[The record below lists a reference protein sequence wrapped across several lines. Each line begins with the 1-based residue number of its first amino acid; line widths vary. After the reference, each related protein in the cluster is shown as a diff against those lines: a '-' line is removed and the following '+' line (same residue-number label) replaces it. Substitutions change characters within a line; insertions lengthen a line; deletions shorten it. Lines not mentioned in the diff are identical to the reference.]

1 MYFRLLIFY
10 IFMFMACTPNDT
22 SNSSAVPLRSEIDD
36 KYKWDLTKVYP
47 SDEAWEEDLKKV
59 KELSPKFADYKGKLL
74 SSSANL
80 LEAIEL
86 SEEINQLF
94 GRLFHY
100 SANSLNTDLKNEK
113 YQAMY
118 QRVRNAAIKSGEYSS
133 YYAPEMLEKDYS
145 VVESFMDSEPKLAV
159 YEKSFKDLYLDKPH
173 TLSENEERILTMT
186 GKMSGVPSEAYEIMK
201 STDYK
206 WGIFKDESGNEVTMS
221 EGRYGKYTSSTNR
234 RVREDM
240 YKALYVPFG
249 NTINTMSVLMKGN
262 VEKNVFYANV
272 RGYNNTLEARL
283 KSAGI
288 STDVYKNLIASVNDN
303 LEPLHRWAS
312 IKAKYLG
319 LEKIEPFDTYAPLS
333 EFSRDYTYEEAQEIV
348 KEALMPL
355 GPEIQEIIDMM
366 YNENLI
372 DVFENQGK
380 ESGAYQYSVWGVSPY
395 VKLNF
400 SGKLDD
406 VFTLAHE
413 LGHAFHSYLSEK
425 NQPYVYSGYN
435 TFNAEVASVTTESL
449 LMDYLMAN
457 AQNDQERAVLIQK
470 YIQDI
475 GSTYYRQAR
484 FAEFE
489 LTIHEAAERGEI
501 LTEDFLTTTFGD
513 IYSKYWGPSMQI
525 TEEEAFSWA
534 RIPHFYRN
542 YYVYAYATSFA
553 AGEKVS
559 ERVQN
564 EGQAGIDGFIAFLS
578 SGSSDYPVELLNLAG
593 VDMTTSEPFEA
604 VSRKMNFL
612 MDELEKIL
620 EVKSLKD
627 VEL

>member
-1 MYFRLLIFY
+1 MYFRLLFFY

-47 SDEAWEEDLKKV
+47 SDEVWEEDLKKV

-86 SEEINQLF
+86 SEEISQLF

-145 VVESFMDSEPKLAV
+145 VVESFMDSEPKLAI

-206 WGIFKDESGNEVTMS
+206 WGTFQDESGNEVTMS
-221 EGRYGKYTSSTNR
+221 EGRYGKYTSSTDR

-333 EFSRDYTYEEAQEIV
+333 EFSRDYTYEEAQQIV

-380 ESGAYQYSVWGVSPY
+380 ESGAYQYSVWGVPPY

-620 EVKSLKD
+620 DKS
-627 VEL
+627 

>member
-1 MYFRLLIFY
+1 MYFRLIIFY
-10 IFMFMACTPNDT
+10 LFILMACSQTNE
-22 SNSSAVPLRSEIDD
+22 SSSSSAVPLRSEIDA
-36 KYKWDLTKVYP
+36 KYKWDLTRVYP
-47 SDEAWEEDLKKV
+47 SDEAWEEDLAKV
-59 KELSPKFADYKGKLL
+59 KELSPQFEDFKGKLL
-74 SSSANL
+74 SNPETL
-80 LEAIEL
+80 LSAIEL
-86 SEEINQLF
+86 SEEIGQTF
-94 GRLFHY
+94 GKLYHY
-100 SANSLNTDLKNEK
+100 AANNMNVDLKNEK

-118 QRVRNAAIKSGEYSS
+118 QRVRNAAIKSGSYSS
-133 YYAPEMLEKDYS
+133 FYAPEMLEKDYS
-145 VVESFMDSEPKLAV
+145 VVESFMSQEPKLAI
-159 YEKSFKDLYLDKPH
+159 YKKSFKDLYLDKPH
-173 TLSENEERILTMT
+173 TLSEKEEKLLTMT

-201 STDYK
+201 STDYE
-206 WGIFKDESGNEVTMS
+206 WGTFKDENGNDITMS
-221 EGRYGKYTSSTNR
+221 EGRYGKYTSSTDR

-249 NTINTMSVLMKGN
+249 KTINTMSVLMKGN

-272 RGYNNTLEARL
+272 RGYENTLEARL

-288 STDVYKNLIASVNDN
+288 STSVYKNLINSVNNN
-303 LEPLHRWAS
+303 LQPLHRWAG

-319 LEKIEPFDTYAPLS
+319 LEKIQPFDTYAPLS
-333 EFSRDYTYEEAQEIV
+333 EYSRDYTYEEAQAIV
-348 KEALMPL
+348 KEALLPL
-355 GPEIQEIIDMM
+355 GPDIQNLIDMM
-366 YNENLI
+366 YDENLI

-380 ESGAYQYSVWGVSPY
+380 ESGAYQYSVWDVPPY
-395 VKLNF
+395 IKLNF

-425 NQPYVYSGYN
+425 SQPYVYSGYN

-449 LMDYLMAN
+449 LMDYLLAN
-457 AQNDQERAVLIQK
+457 AKSDEEKAVLIQK

-489 LTIHEAAERGEI
+489 LTIHEAAENGEI
-501 LTEDFLTTTFGD
+501 LTEDFLTTTFGE
-513 IYSKYWGPSMQI
+513 IYSKYWGPSMEI

-559 ERVQN
+559 ERVKN

-612 MDELEKIL
+612 MDELETIL
-620 EVKSLKD
+620 K
-627 VEL
+627 

>member
-1 MYFRLLIFY
+1 
-10 IFMFMACTPNDT
+10 MACSQTNE
-22 SNSSAVPLRSEIDD
+22 SSSSSAVPLRSEIDA
-36 KYKWDLTKVYP
+36 KYKWDLTRVYP
-47 SDEAWEEDLKKV
+47 SDEAWEEDLAKV
-59 KELSPKFADYKGKLL
+59 KELSPQFEDFKGKLL
-74 SSSANL
+74 SNPETL
-80 LEAIEL
+80 LSAIEL
-86 SEEINQLF
+86 SEEIGQTF
-94 GRLFHY
+94 GKLYHY
-100 SANSLNTDLKNEK
+100 AANNMNVDLKNEK

-118 QRVRNAAIKSGEYSS
+118 QRVRNAAIKSGSYSS
-133 YYAPEMLEKDYS
+133 FYAPEMLEKDYS
-145 VVESFMDSEPKLAV
+145 VVESFMSQEPKLAI
-159 YEKSFKDLYLDKPH
+159 YKKSFKDLYLDKPH
-173 TLSENEERILTMT
+173 TLSEKEEKLLTMT

-201 STDYK
+201 STDYE
-206 WGIFKDESGNEVTMS
+206 WGTFKDENGNDITMS
-221 EGRYGKYTSSTNR
+221 EGRYGKYTSSTDR

-249 NTINTMSVLMKGN
+249 KTINTMSVLMKGN

-272 RGYNNTLEARL
+272 RGYENTLEARL

-288 STDVYKNLIASVNDN
+288 STSVYKNLINSVNNN
-303 LEPLHRWAS
+303 LQPLHRWAG

-319 LEKIEPFDTYAPLS
+319 LEKIQPFDTYAPLS
-333 EFSRDYTYEEAQEIV
+333 EYSRDYTYEEAQAIV
-348 KEALMPL
+348 KEALLPL
-355 GPEIQEIIDMM
+355 GPDIQNLIDMM
-366 YNENLI
+366 YDENLI

-380 ESGAYQYSVWGVSPY
+380 ESGAYQYSVWDVPPY
-395 VKLNF
+395 IKLNF

-425 NQPYVYSGYN
+425 SQPYVYSGYN

-449 LMDYLMAN
+449 LMDYLLAN
-457 AQNDQERAVLIQK
+457 AKSDEEKAVLIQK

-489 LTIHEAAERGEI
+489 LTIHEAAENGEI
-501 LTEDFLTTTFGD
+501 LTEDFLTTTFGE
-513 IYSKYWGPSMQI
+513 IYSKYWGPNMEI

-559 ERVQN
+559 ERVKN
-564 EGQAGIDGFIAFLS
+564 EGQSGIDGFIAFLS

-612 MDELEKIL
+612 MDELETIL
-620 EVKSLKD
+620 Q
-627 VEL
+627 

>member
-1 MYFRLLIFY
+1 
-10 IFMFMACTPNDT
+10 MFMACSPNDT
-22 SNSSAVPLRSEIDD
+22 SKSSAVPLRSEIDD

-59 KELSPKFADYKGKLL
+59 KNLSPKFADFKGKLL
-74 SSSANL
+74 SSPESL
-80 LEAIEL
+80 LAAIEL
-86 SEEINQLF
+86 SEEIRQLF
-94 GRLFHY
+94 GRLYHY

-133 YYAPEMLEKDYS
+133 FYAPEMLEKDYS
-145 VVESFMDSEPKLAV
+145 VVESFMKDEPKLAV
-159 YEKSFKDLYLDKPH
+159 YKKSFKDLYLDKPH
-173 TLSENEERILTMT
+173 TLSESEERILTMT

-206 WGIFKDESGNEVTMS
+206 WGTFKDESGNEVTMS
-221 EGRYGKYTSSTNR
+221 EGRYGKYTSSTDR

-262 VEKNVFYANV
+262 VEKNVFYANI
-272 RGYNNTLEARL
+272 RGYENTLEARL

-333 EFSRDYTYEEAQEIV
+333 EFSRDYTYEEAQQIV

-366 YNENLI
+366 YNDNLI

-380 ESGAYQYSVWGVSPY
+380 ESGAYQYSVWGVPPY

-457 AQNDQERAVLIQK
+457 AQNDEERAVLIQK

-620 EVKSLKD
+620 DKS
-627 VEL
+627 

>member
-1 MYFRLLIFY
+1 
-10 IFMFMACTPNDT
+10 
-22 SNSSAVPLRSEIDD
+22 
-36 KYKWDLTKVYP
+36 
-47 SDEAWEEDLKKV
+47 
-59 KELSPKFADYKGKLL
+59 
-74 SSSANL
+74 
-80 LEAIEL
+80 
-86 SEEINQLF
+86 
-94 GRLFHY
+94 
-100 SANSLNTDLKNEK
+100 
-113 YQAMY
+113 
-118 QRVRNAAIKSGEYSS
+118 
-133 YYAPEMLEKDYS
+133 
-145 VVESFMDSEPKLAV
+145 
-159 YEKSFKDLYLDKPH
+159 
-173 TLSENEERILTMT
+173 
-186 GKMSGVPSEAYEIMK
+186 
-201 STDYK
+201 
-206 WGIFKDESGNEVTMS
+206 
-221 EGRYGKYTSSTNR
+221 
-234 RVREDM
+234 
-240 YKALYVPFG
+240 
-249 NTINTMSVLMKGN
+249 
-262 VEKNVFYANV
+262 
-272 RGYNNTLEARL
+272 
-283 KSAGI
+283 
-288 STDVYKNLIASVNDN
+288 
-303 LEPLHRWAS
+303 
-312 IKAKYLG
+312 
-319 LEKIEPFDTYAPLS
+319 
-333 EFSRDYTYEEAQEIV
+333 
-348 KEALMPL
+348 
-355 GPEIQEIIDMM
+355 
-366 YNENLI
+366 
-372 DVFENQGK
+372 
-380 ESGAYQYSVWGVSPY
+380 

-489 LTIHEAAERGEI
+489 LKIHEAAERGEI

>member
-1 MYFRLLIFY
+1 
-10 IFMFMACTPNDT
+10 MFMACTPNDT

-145 VVESFMDSEPKLAV
+145 VVESFMDSEPKLAI

-206 WGIFKDESGNEVTMS
+206 WGTFQDESGNEVTMS
-221 EGRYGKYTSSTNR
+221 EGRYGKYTSSTDR

-333 EFSRDYTYEEAQEIV
+333 EFSRDYTYEEAQQIV

-380 ESGAYQYSVWGVSPY
+380 ESGAYQYSVWGVPPY

-620 EVKSLKD
+620 DKS
-627 VEL
+627 

>member
-1 MYFRLLIFY
+1 
-10 IFMFMACTPNDT
+10 MFMACSPNDT
-22 SNSSAVPLRSEIDD
+22 SKSSAVPLRSEIDD

-59 KELSPKFADYKGKLL
+59 KNLSPKFADFKGKLL
-74 SSSANL
+74 SSPESL
-80 LEAIEL
+80 LAAIEL
-86 SEEINQLF
+86 SEEIRQLF
-94 GRLFHY
+94 GRLYHY

-145 VVESFMDSEPKLAV
+145 VVESFMKDEPKLAV
-159 YEKSFKDLYLDKPH
+159 YKKSFKDLYLDKPH
-173 TLSENEERILTMT
+173 TLSESEERILTMT

-206 WGIFKDESGNEVTMS
+206 WGTFKDESGNEVTMS
-221 EGRYGKYTSSTNR
+221 EGRYGKYTSSTDR

-262 VEKNVFYANV
+262 VEKNVFYANI
-272 RGYNNTLEARL
+272 RGYENTLEARL

-333 EFSRDYTYEEAQEIV
+333 EFSRDYTYEEAQQIV

-366 YNENLI
+366 YNDNLI

-380 ESGAYQYSVWGVSPY
+380 ESGAYQYSVWGVPPY

-501 LTEDFLTTTFGD
+501 LTEDFLTSTFGE

-620 EVKSLKD
+620 DKS
-627 VEL
+627 

>member
-1 MYFRLLIFY
+1 
-10 IFMFMACTPNDT
+10 MFMACSPNDT
-22 SNSSAVPLRSEIDD
+22 SKNSAVPLRSEIDD

-59 KELSPKFADYKGKLL
+59 KNLSPKFADFKGKLL
-74 SSSANL
+74 SSPESL
-80 LEAIEL
+80 LAAIEL
-86 SEEINQLF
+86 SEEIRQLF
-94 GRLFHY
+94 GRLYHY

-145 VVESFMDSEPKLAV
+145 VVESFMKEEPKLAV
-159 YEKSFKDLYLDKPH
+159 YKKSFKDLYLDKPH
-173 TLSENEERILTMT
+173 TLSEREERILTMT

-206 WGIFKDESGNEVTMS
+206 WGTFKDESGNEVTMS
-221 EGRYGKYTSSTNR
+221 EGRYGKYTSSTDR

-262 VEKNVFYANV
+262 VEKNVFYANI
-272 RGYNNTLEARL
+272 RGYENTLEARL

-333 EFSRDYTYEEAQEIV
+333 EFSRDYTYEEAQQIV

-366 YNENLI
+366 YNDNLI

-380 ESGAYQYSVWGVSPY
+380 ESGAYQYSVWGVPPY

-620 EVKSLKD
+620 DKS
-627 VEL
+627 

>member
-1 MYFRLLIFY
+1 MYFRLLFFY

-145 VVESFMDSEPKLAV
+145 VVESFMDSEPKLAI

-206 WGIFKDESGNEVTMS
+206 WGTFQDESGNEVTMS
-221 EGRYGKYTSSTNR
+221 EGRYGKYTSSTDR

-333 EFSRDYTYEEAQEIV
+333 EFSRDYTYEEAQQIV

-380 ESGAYQYSVWGVSPY
+380 ESGAYQYSVWGVPPY

-620 EVKSLKD
+620 DKS
-627 VEL
+627 

>member
-1 MYFRLLIFY
+1 MYFRLLFFY
-10 IFMFMACTPNDT
+10 IFVFMACTSNDT

-47 SDEAWEEDLKKV
+47 SDQAWEEDLKKV

-74 SSSANL
+74 SSSETL
-80 LEAIEL
+80 LNAIEL

-145 VVESFMDSEPKLAV
+145 VVESFMKDEPKLAV
-159 YEKSFKDLYLDKPH
+159 YKKSFKDLYLDKPH
-173 TLSENEERILTMT
+173 TLSESEERILTMT

-206 WGIFKDESGNEVTMS
+206 WGTFKDESGNEVTMS
-221 EGRYGKYTSSTNR
+221 EGRYGKYTSSTDR

-262 VEKNVFYANV
+262 VEKNVFYANI
-272 RGYNNTLEARL
+272 RGYENTLEARL

-333 EFSRDYTYEEAQEIV
+333 EFSRDYTYEEAQQIV

-366 YNENLI
+366 YNDNLI

-380 ESGAYQYSVWGVSPY
+380 ESGAYQYSVWGVPPY

-457 AQNDQERAVLIQK
+457 AQNDEERAVLIQK

-620 EVKSLKD
+620 DKS
-627 VEL
+627 

>member
-1 MYFRLLIFY
+1 
-10 IFMFMACTPNDT
+10 MFMACSPNDT
-22 SNSSAVPLRSEIDD
+22 SKSSAVPLRSEIDD

-59 KELSPKFADYKGKLL
+59 KNLSPKFADFKGKLL
-74 SSSANL
+74 SSPESL
-80 LEAIEL
+80 LAAIEL
-86 SEEINQLF
+86 SEEIRQLF
-94 GRLFHY
+94 GRLYHY

-145 VVESFMDSEPKLAV
+145 VVESFMKDEPKLAV
-159 YEKSFKDLYLDKPH
+159 YKKSFKDLYLDKPH
-173 TLSENEERILTMT
+173 TLSESEERILTMT

-206 WGIFKDESGNEVTMS
+206 WGTFKDESGNEVTMS
-221 EGRYGKYTSSTNR
+221 EGRYGKYTSSTDR

-262 VEKNVFYANV
+262 VEKNVFYANI
-272 RGYNNTLEARL
+272 RGYENTLEARL

-333 EFSRDYTYEEAQEIV
+333 EFSRDYTYEEAQQIV

-366 YNENLI
+366 YNDNLI

-380 ESGAYQYSVWGVSPY
+380 ESGAYQYSVWGVPPY

-457 AQNDQERAVLIQK
+457 AQNDEERAVLIQK

-620 EVKSLKD
+620 DKS
-627 VEL
+627 

>member
-1 MYFRLLIFY
+1 
-10 IFMFMACTPNDT
+10 MFMACTPNDT

-186 GKMSGVPSEAYEIMK
+186 GKMSGVQSEAYEIMK

-489 LTIHEAAERGEI
+489 LKIHEAAERGEI

>member
-1 MYFRLLIFY
+1 
-10 IFMFMACTPNDT
+10 
-22 SNSSAVPLRSEIDD
+22 
-36 KYKWDLTKVYP
+36 
-47 SDEAWEEDLKKV
+47 
-59 KELSPKFADYKGKLL
+59 
-74 SSSANL
+74 
-80 LEAIEL
+80 
-86 SEEINQLF
+86 
-94 GRLFHY
+94 
-100 SANSLNTDLKNEK
+100 
-113 YQAMY
+113 MY

-145 VVESFMDSEPKLAV
+145 VVESFIDSEPKLAI

-206 WGIFKDESGNEVTMS
+206 WGTFQDESGNEVTMS
-221 EGRYGKYTSSTNR
+221 EGRYGKYTSSTDR

-333 EFSRDYTYEEAQEIV
+333 EFSRDYTYEEAQQIV

-380 ESGAYQYSVWGVSPY
+380 ESGAYQYSVWGVPPY

-620 EVKSLKD
+620 DKS
-627 VEL
+627 

>member
-1 MYFRLLIFY
+1 
-10 IFMFMACTPNDT
+10 MFMACSPNDT
-22 SNSSAVPLRSEIDD
+22 TKSSAVPLRSEIDD

-59 KELSPKFADYKGKLL
+59 KNLSPKFADFKGKLL
-74 SSSANL
+74 SSPESL
-80 LEAIEL
+80 LAAIEL
-86 SEEINQLF
+86 SEEIRQLF
-94 GRLFHY
+94 GKLYHY

-145 VVESFMDSEPKLAV
+145 VVESFMKDEPKLAV
-159 YEKSFKDLYLDKPH
+159 YKKSFKDLYLDKPH
-173 TLSENEERILTMT
+173 TLSESEERILTMT

-206 WGIFKDESGNEVTMS
+206 WGTFKDEFGNEVTML
-221 EGRYGKYTSSTNR
+221 EGRYGKYTSSTDR

-262 VEKNVFYANV
+262 VEKNVFYANI
-272 RGYNNTLEARL
+272 RGYENTLEARL

-333 EFSRDYTYEEAQEIV
+333 EFSRDYTYEEAQQIV

-366 YNENLI
+366 YNDNLI

-380 ESGAYQYSVWGVSPY
+380 ESGAYQYSVWGVPPY

-457 AQNDQERAVLIQK
+457 AQNDEERAVLIQK

-620 EVKSLKD
+620 DKS
-627 VEL
+627 

>member
-1 MYFRLLIFY
+1 MYFRLLFFY
-10 IFMFMACTPNDT
+10 IFVFMACTSNDT

-47 SDEAWEEDLKKV
+47 SDQAWEEDLKKV
-59 KELSPKFADYKGKLL
+59 KELSPKFAEYKGKLL
-74 SSSANL
+74 SSSETL
-80 LEAIEL
+80 LNAIEL

-206 WGIFKDESGNEVTMS
+206 WGTFEDESGNEVTMS

-249 NTINTMSVLMKGN
+249 STINTMSVLMKGN

-333 EFSRDYTYEEAQEIV
+333 EFSRDYTYEEAQQIV

-380 ESGAYQYSVWGVSPY
+380 ESGAYQYSVWGVKPY

-501 LTEDFLTTTFGD
+501 LTEDFLTTTFGN

-620 EVKSLKD
+620 DKS
-627 VEL
+627 

>member
-1 MYFRLLIFY
+1 
-10 IFMFMACTPNDT
+10 MACSQTNE
-22 SNSSAVPLRSEIDD
+22 SSSSSAVPLRSEIDA
-36 KYKWDLTKVYP
+36 KYKWDLTRVYP
-47 SDEAWEEDLKKV
+47 SDEAWEEDLAKV
-59 KELSPKFADYKGKLL
+59 KELSPQFEDFKGKLL
-74 SSSANL
+74 SNPETL
-80 LEAIEL
+80 LSAIEL
-86 SEEINQLF
+86 SEEIGQTF
-94 GRLFHY
+94 GKLYHY
-100 SANSLNTDLKNEK
+100 AANNMNVDLKNEK

-118 QRVRNAAIKSGEYSS
+118 QRVRNAAIKSGSYSS
-133 YYAPEMLEKDYS
+133 FYAPEMLEKDYS
-145 VVESFMDSEPKLAV
+145 VVESFMSQEPKLAV
-159 YEKSFKDLYLDKPH
+159 YKKSFKDLYLDKPH
-173 TLSENEERILTMT
+173 TLSEKEEKLLTMT
-186 GKMSGVPSEAYEIMK
+186 GRMSGVPSEAYEIMK
-201 STDYK
+201 STDYE
-206 WGIFKDESGNEVTMS
+206 WGTFKDENGNDITMS
-221 EGRYGKYTSSTNR
+221 EGRYGKYTSSTDR

-249 NTINTMSVLMKGN
+249 KTINTMSVLMKGN

-272 RGYNNTLEARL
+272 RGYENTLEARL

-288 STDVYKNLIASVNDN
+288 STSVYKNLINSVNNN
-303 LEPLHRWAS
+303 LQPLHRWAG

-319 LEKIEPFDTYAPLS
+319 LEKIQPFDTYAPLS
-333 EFSRDYTYEEAQEIV
+333 EYSRDYTYEEAQAIV
-348 KEALMPL
+348 KEALLPL
-355 GPEIQEIIDMM
+355 GPDIQNLIDMM
-366 YNENLI
+366 YDENLI

-380 ESGAYQYSVWGVSPY
+380 ESGAYQYSVWDVPPY
-395 VKLNF
+395 IKLNF

-425 NQPYVYSGYN
+425 SQPYVYSGYN

-449 LMDYLMAN
+449 LMDYLLAN
-457 AQNDQERAVLIQK
+457 AKSDEEKAVLIQK

-489 LTIHEAAERGEI
+489 LTIHEAAENGEI
-501 LTEDFLTTTFGD
+501 LTEDFLTTTFGE
-513 IYSKYWGPSMQI
+513 IYSKYWGPNMEI

-559 ERVQN
+559 ERVKN

-612 MDELEKIL
+612 MDELETIL
-620 EVKSLKD
+620 K
-627 VEL
+627 

>member
-1 MYFRLLIFY
+1 
-10 IFMFMACTPNDT
+10 MFMACTPNDT

-186 GKMSGVPSEAYEIMK
+186 GKMSGDPSEAYDIMK
-201 STDYK
+201 ATDYK
-206 WGIFKDESGNEVTMS
+206 WGIFKDESGKEVTMS

-489 LTIHEAAERGEI
+489 LKIHEAAERGEI

-604 VSRKMNFL
+604 V
-612 MDELEKIL
+612 
-620 EVKSLKD
+620 
-627 VEL
+627 

>member
-1 MYFRLLIFY
+1 MYFRLIIFY
-10 IFMFMACTPNDT
+10 LFILMACSQTNE
-22 SNSSAVPLRSEIDD
+22 SSSSSAVPLRSEIDA
-36 KYKWDLTKVYP
+36 KYKWDLTRVYP
-47 SDEAWEEDLKKV
+47 SDEAWEEDLAKV
-59 KELSPKFADYKGKLL
+59 KELSPQFEDFKGKLL
-74 SSSANL
+74 SNPETL
-80 LEAIEL
+80 LSAIEL
-86 SEEINQLF
+86 SEEIGQTF
-94 GRLFHY
+94 GKLYHY
-100 SANSLNTDLKNEK
+100 AANNMNVDLKNEK

-118 QRVRNAAIKSGEYSS
+118 QRVRNAAIKSGSYSS
-133 YYAPEMLEKDYS
+133 FYAPEMLEKDYS
-145 VVESFMDSEPKLAV
+145 VVESFMSQEPKLAI
-159 YEKSFKDLYLDKPH
+159 YKKSFKDLYLDKPH
-173 TLSENEERILTMT
+173 TLSEKEEKLLTMT

-201 STDYK
+201 STDYE
-206 WGIFKDESGNEVTMS
+206 WGTFKDENGNDITMS
-221 EGRYGKYTSSTNR
+221 EGRYGKYTSSTDR

-249 NTINTMSVLMKGN
+249 KTINTMSVLMKGN

-272 RGYNNTLEARL
+272 RGYENTLEARL

-288 STDVYKNLIASVNDN
+288 STSVYKNLINSVNNN
-303 LEPLHRWAS
+303 LQPLHRWAG

-319 LEKIEPFDTYAPLS
+319 LEKIQPFDTYAPLS
-333 EFSRDYTYEEAQEIV
+333 EYSRDYTYEEAQAIV
-348 KEALMPL
+348 KEALLPL
-355 GPEIQEIIDMM
+355 GPDIQNLIDMM
-366 YNENLI
+366 YDENLI

-380 ESGAYQYSVWGVSPY
+380 ESGAYQYSVWDVPPY
-395 VKLNF
+395 IKLNF

-425 NQPYVYSGYN
+425 SQPYVYSGYN

-449 LMDYLMAN
+449 LMDYLLAN
-457 AQNDQERAVLIQK
+457 AKSDEEKAVLIQK

-489 LTIHEAAERGEI
+489 LTIHEAAENGEI
-501 LTEDFLTTTFGD
+501 LTEDFLTTTFGE
-513 IYSKYWGPSMQI
+513 IYSKYWGPNMEI

-559 ERVQN
+559 ERVKN

-612 MDELEKIL
+612 MDELETIL
-620 EVKSLKD
+620 K
-627 VEL
+627 

>member
-1 MYFRLLIFY
+1 MYFRLIIFY
-10 IFMFMACTPNDT
+10 LFILMACSQTNE
-22 SNSSAVPLRSEIDD
+22 SSSSSAVPLRSEIDA
-36 KYKWDLTKVYP
+36 KYKWDLTRVYP
-47 SDEAWEEDLKKV
+47 SDEAWEEDLAKV
-59 KELSPKFADYKGKLL
+59 KELSPQFEDFKGKLL
-74 SSSANL
+74 SNPETL
-80 LEAIEL
+80 LSAIEL
-86 SEEINQLF
+86 SEEIGQTF
-94 GRLFHY
+94 GKLYHY
-100 SANSLNTDLKNEK
+100 AANNMNVDLKNEK

-118 QRVRNAAIKSGEYSS
+118 QRVRNAAIKSGSYSS
-133 YYAPEMLEKDYS
+133 FYAPEMLEKDYS
-145 VVESFMDSEPKLAV
+145 VVESFMSQEPKLAI
-159 YEKSFKDLYLDKPH
+159 YKKSFKDLYLDKPH
-173 TLSENEERILTMT
+173 TLSEKEEKLLTMT

-201 STDYK
+201 STDYE
-206 WGIFKDESGNEVTMS
+206 WGTFKDENGNDITMS
-221 EGRYGKYTSSTNR
+221 EGRYGKYTSSTDR

-249 NTINTMSVLMKGN
+249 KTINTMSVLMKGN

-272 RGYNNTLEARL
+272 RGYENTLEARL

-288 STDVYKNLIASVNDN
+288 STSVYKNLINSVNNN
-303 LEPLHRWAS
+303 LQPLHRWAG

-333 EFSRDYTYEEAQEIV
+333 EYSRDYTYEEAQAIV
-348 KEALMPL
+348 KEALLPL
-355 GPEIQEIIDMM
+355 GPDIQNLIDMM
-366 YNENLI
+366 YDENLI

-380 ESGAYQYSVWGVSPY
+380 ESGAYQYSVWDVPPY
-395 VKLNF
+395 IKLNF

-425 NQPYVYSGYN
+425 SQPYVYSGYN

-449 LMDYLMAN
+449 LMDYLLAN
-457 AQNDQERAVLIQK
+457 AKSDEEKAVLIQK

-489 LTIHEAAERGEI
+489 LTIHEAAENGEI
-501 LTEDFLTTTFGD
+501 LTEDFLTTTFGE
-513 IYSKYWGPSMQI
+513 IYSKYWGPNMEI

-559 ERVQN
+559 ERVKN
-564 EGQAGIDGFIAFLS
+564 EGQSGIDGFIAFLS

-612 MDELEKIL
+612 MDELETIL
-620 EVKSLKD
+620 K
-627 VEL
+627 

>member
-1 MYFRLLIFY
+1 MSSPESLL
-10 IFMFMACTPNDT
+10 A
-22 SNSSAVPLRSEIDD
+22 
-36 KYKWDLTKVYP
+36 
-47 SDEAWEEDLKKV
+47 
-59 KELSPKFADYKGKLL
+59 
-74 SSSANL
+74 
-80 LEAIEL
+80 AIEL
-86 SEEINQLF
+86 SEEIRQLF
-94 GRLFHY
+94 GRLYHY

-145 VVESFMDSEPKLAV
+145 VVESFMKDEPKLAV
-159 YEKSFKDLYLDKPH
+159 YKKSFKDLYLDKPH
-173 TLSENEERILTMT
+173 TLSESEERILTMT

-206 WGIFKDESGNEVTMS
+206 WGTFKDESGNEVTMS
-221 EGRYGKYTSSTNR
+221 EGRYGKYTSSTDR

-262 VEKNVFYANV
+262 VEKNVFYANI
-272 RGYNNTLEARL
+272 RGYENTLEARL

-333 EFSRDYTYEEAQEIV
+333 EFSRDYTYEEAQQIV

-366 YNENLI
+366 YNDNLI

-380 ESGAYQYSVWGVSPY
+380 ESGAYQYSVWGVPPY

-457 AQNDQERAVLIQK
+457 AQNDEERAVLIQK

-620 EVKSLKD
+620 DKS
-627 VEL
+627 

>member
-1 MYFRLLIFY
+1 
-10 IFMFMACTPNDT
+10 MFMACTPNDT

-489 LTIHEAAERGEI
+489 LKIHEAAERGEI

>member
-1 MYFRLLIFY
+1 MYFRLLFFY

-86 SEEINQLF
+86 SEEISQLF

-100 SANSLNTDLKNEK
+100 SANSLNTDLKNDK

-206 WGIFKDESGNEVTMS
+206 WGTFQDESGNEVTMS
-221 EGRYGKYTSSTNR
+221 EGRYGKYTSSTDR

-333 EFSRDYTYEEAQEIV
+333 EFSRDYTYEEAQQIV

-380 ESGAYQYSVWGVSPY
+380 ESGAYQYSVWGVPPY

-620 EVKSLKD
+620 EAKS
-627 VEL
+627 

>member
-1 MYFRLLIFY
+1 MYFRLLFFY
-10 IFMFMACTPNDT
+10 IFVFMACTSNDT

-59 KELSPKFADYKGKLL
+59 KDLSPKFADYKGKLL
-74 SSSANL
+74 SSSETL
-80 LEAIEL
+80 LNAIEM

-206 WGIFKDESGNEVTMS
+206 WGTFEDESGNEVTMS

-249 NTINTMSVLMKGN
+249 STINTMSVLMKGN

-303 LEPLHRWAS
+303 LDPLHRWAS

-333 EFSRDYTYEEAQEIV
+333 EFSRDYTYEEAQQIV

-380 ESGAYQYSVWGVSPY
+380 ESGAYQYSVWGVKPY

-484 FAEFE
+484 FDEFE

-501 LTEDFLTTTFGD
+501 LTEDFLTTTFGN

-620 EVKSLKD
+620 DKS
-627 VEL
+627 

>member
-1 MYFRLLIFY
+1 
-10 IFMFMACTPNDT
+10 MACSQTNE
-22 SNSSAVPLRSEIDD
+22 SSSSSAVPLRSEIDA
-36 KYKWDLTKVYP
+36 KYKWDLTRVYP
-47 SDEAWEEDLKKV
+47 SDEAWEEDLAKV
-59 KELSPKFADYKGKLL
+59 KELSPQFEDFKGKLL
-74 SSSANL
+74 SNPETL
-80 LEAIEL
+80 LSAIEL
-86 SEEINQLF
+86 SEEIGQTF
-94 GRLFHY
+94 GKLYHY
-100 SANSLNTDLKNEK
+100 AANNMNVDLKNEK

-118 QRVRNAAIKSGEYSS
+118 QRVRNAAIKSGSYSS
-133 YYAPEMLEKDYS
+133 FYAPEMLEKDYS
-145 VVESFMDSEPKLAV
+145 VVESFMSQEPKLAI
-159 YEKSFKDLYLDKPH
+159 YKKSFKDLYLDKPH
-173 TLSENEERILTMT
+173 TLSEKEEKLLTMT
-186 GKMSGVPSEAYEIMK
+186 GRMSGVPSEAYEIMK
-201 STDYK
+201 STDYE
-206 WGIFKDESGNEVTMS
+206 WGTFKDENGNDITMS
-221 EGRYGKYTSSTNR
+221 EGRYGKYTSSTDR

-249 NTINTMSVLMKGN
+249 KTINTMSVLMKGN

-272 RGYNNTLEARL
+272 RGYENTLEARL

-288 STDVYKNLIASVNDN
+288 STSVYKNLINSVNNN
-303 LEPLHRWAS
+303 LQPLHRWAG

-319 LEKIEPFDTYAPLS
+319 LEKIQPFDTYAPLS
-333 EFSRDYTYEEAQEIV
+333 EYSRDYTYEEAQAIV
-348 KEALMPL
+348 KEALLPL
-355 GPEIQEIIDMM
+355 GPDIQNLIDMM
-366 YNENLI
+366 YDENLI

-380 ESGAYQYSVWGVSPY
+380 ESGAYQYSVWDVPPY
-395 VKLNF
+395 IKLNF

-425 NQPYVYSGYN
+425 SQPYVYSGYN

-449 LMDYLMAN
+449 LMDYLLAN
-457 AQNDQERAVLIQK
+457 AKSDEEKAVLIQK

-489 LTIHEAAERGEI
+489 LTIHEAAENGEI
-501 LTEDFLTTTFGD
+501 LTEDFLTTTFGE
-513 IYSKYWGPSMQI
+513 IYSKYWGPNMEI

-559 ERVQN
+559 ERVKN

-612 MDELEKIL
+612 MDELETIL
-620 EVKSLKD
+620 K
-627 VEL
+627 

>member
-1 MYFRLLIFY
+1 MYFRLIIFY
-10 IFMFMACTPNDT
+10 LFILMACSQTNE
-22 SNSSAVPLRSEIDD
+22 SSSSSAVPLRSEIDA
-36 KYKWDLTKVYP
+36 KYKWDLTRVYP
-47 SDEAWEEDLKKV
+47 SDEAWEEDLAKV
-59 KELSPKFADYKGKLL
+59 KELSPQFEDFKGKLL
-74 SSSANL
+74 SNPETL
-80 LEAIEL
+80 LSAIEL
-86 SEEINQLF
+86 SEEIGQTF
-94 GRLFHY
+94 GKLYHY
-100 SANSLNTDLKNEK
+100 AANNMNVDLKNEK

-118 QRVRNAAIKSGEYSS
+118 QRVRNAAIKSGSYSS
-133 YYAPEMLEKDYS
+133 FYAPEMLEKDYS
-145 VVESFMDSEPKLAV
+145 VLESFMSQEPKLAI
-159 YEKSFKDLYLDKPH
+159 YKKSFKDLYLDKPH
-173 TLSENEERILTMT
+173 TLSEKEEKLLTMT

-201 STDYK
+201 STDYE
-206 WGIFKDESGNEVTMS
+206 WGTFKDENGNDITMS
-221 EGRYGKYTSSTNR
+221 EGRYGKYTSSTDR

-249 NTINTMSVLMKGN
+249 KTINTMSVLMKGN

-272 RGYNNTLEARL
+272 RGYENTLEARL

-288 STDVYKNLIASVNDN
+288 STSVYKNLINSVNNN
-303 LEPLHRWAS
+303 LQPLHRWAG

-319 LEKIEPFDTYAPLS
+319 LEKIQPFDTYAPLS
-333 EFSRDYTYEEAQEIV
+333 EYSRDYTYEEAQAIV
-348 KEALMPL
+348 KEALLPL
-355 GPEIQEIIDMM
+355 GPDIQNLIDMM
-366 YNENLI
+366 YDENLI

-380 ESGAYQYSVWGVSPY
+380 ESGAYQYSVWDVPPY
-395 VKLNF
+395 IKLNF

-425 NQPYVYSGYN
+425 SQPYVYSGYN

-449 LMDYLMAN
+449 LMDYLLAN
-457 AQNDQERAVLIQK
+457 AKSDEEKAVLIQK

-489 LTIHEAAERGEI
+489 LTIHEAAENGEI
-501 LTEDFLTTTFGD
+501 LTEDFLTTTFGE
-513 IYSKYWGPSMQI
+513 IYSKYWGPNMEI

-559 ERVQN
+559 ERVKN

-612 MDELEKIL
+612 MDELETIL
-620 EVKSLKD
+620 K
-627 VEL
+627 

>member
-1 MYFRLLIFY
+1 
-10 IFMFMACTPNDT
+10 MFMACTPNDT

-475 GSTYYRQAR
+475 GSTYYRQDR

-489 LTIHEAAERGEI
+489 LKIHEAAERGEI

>member
-1 MYFRLLIFY
+1 MYFRLLFFY
-10 IFMFMACTPNDT
+10 IFVFMACTSNDT

-47 SDEAWEEDLKKV
+47 SDQAWEEDLKKV

-74 SSSANL
+74 SSSETL
-80 LEAIEL
+80 LNAIEL

-206 WGIFKDESGNEVTMS
+206 WGTFEDESGNEVTMS
-221 EGRYGKYTSSTNR
+221 EGRYGKYTSSTDR

-333 EFSRDYTYEEAQEIV
+333 EFSRDYTYEEAQQIV

-380 ESGAYQYSVWGVSPY
+380 ESGAYQYSVWGVQPY

-489 LTIHEAAERGEI
+489 LTIHQAAERGEI
-501 LTEDFLTTTFGD
+501 LTEDFLTTTFGN
-513 IYSKYWGPSMQI
+513 IYSKYWGPSMLI

-620 EVKSLKD
+620 DKS
-627 VEL
+627 

>member
-10 IFMFMACTPNDT
+10 IFIVMACTSNDT

-47 SDEAWEEDLKKV
+47 SDQAWEEDLKKV

-74 SSSANL
+74 SSSETL
-80 LEAIEL
+80 LNAIEL

-145 VVESFMDSEPKLAV
+145 VVESFMKDEPKLAV
-159 YEKSFKDLYLDKPH
+159 YKKSFKDLYLDKPH
-173 TLSENEERILTMT
+173 TLSESEERILTMT

-206 WGIFKDESGNEVTMS
+206 WGTFKDESGNEVTMS
-221 EGRYGKYTSSTNR
+221 EGRYGKYTSSTDR

-262 VEKNVFYANV
+262 VEKNVFYANI
-272 RGYNNTLEARL
+272 RGYENTLEARL

-333 EFSRDYTYEEAQEIV
+333 EFSRDYTYEEAQQIV

-366 YNENLI
+366 YNDNLI

-380 ESGAYQYSVWGVSPY
+380 ESGAYQYSVWGVPPY

-564 EGQAGIDGFIAFLS
+564 EGFRDTSQYEARAGAWLRLQRP
-578 SGSSDYPVELLNLAG
+578 Y
-593 VDMTTSEPFEA
+593 
-604 VSRKMNFL
+604 
-612 MDELEKIL
+612 
-620 EVKSLKD
+620 
-627 VEL
+627 

>member
-1 MYFRLLIFY
+1 
-10 IFMFMACTPNDT
+10 MFMACTPNDT

-312 IKAKYLG
+312 IKAKYLE

-489 LTIHEAAERGEI
+489 LKIHEAAERGEI